1 MKLEQAVALI
11 PLALREFH
19 EAGYEQVYINQLG
32 RRVMQHDLAFMERR
46 RALNERLR
54 RFGIHRDEL
63 PDGFK
68 HPRPYIMSG
77 ALNILVG
84 QDIVELVPEPDPASP
99 LRVRTMY
106 RLGGFVPALVPLAPM
121 PEAAL

>member
-1 MKLEQAVALI
+1 MKLEQAVAII

-19 EAGYEQVYINQLG
+19 EAGYRQVYINQLG
-32 RRVMQHDLAFMERR
+32 RRVMQHDLEFMERR

-54 RFGIHRDEL
+54 RFGVHRDEL

-84 QDIVELVPEPDPASP
+84 QDIVERVPEPDPASP
-99 LRVRTMY
+99 LRVKTMY
-106 RLGGFVPALVPLAPM
+106 RLVDFEPAIVPPIPVQETAL
-121 PEAAL
+121 

>member
-1 MKLEQAVALI
+1 MKLEQAVAII

-19 EAGYEQVYINQLG
+19 EAGHSQVYINQLG
-32 RRVMQHDLAFMERR
+32 RRVMQHDLEFMERR

-54 RFGIHRDEL
+54 RFGIHRSEL

-84 QDIVELVPEPDPASP
+84 QDIVELVPDPYPESP
-99 LRVRTMY
+99 LRIRTMY
-106 RLGGFVPALVPLAPM
+106 RLAGFVPAIVPPIPK
-121 PEAAL
+121 PEIA